1 MALTS
6 PEFRGDPALE
16 AASTRNDRHITKGNV
31 GEHVKKIQRAL
42 QKVFGSTIDPAELQS
57 GRYGVSTAAAVLA
70 YKRSRGIIN
79 TSYQTQADDIVGIQ
93 TINRLDKELAQQKKG
108 IAPDIRP
115 PKPGPVP
122 LPVLPG
128 WFVTG
133 LSLATVSVVPGI
145 GFTAATGT
153 ITFSRPNGDSVR
165 PKVGLMGPS
174 VGLSLAPNFS
184 KVLSKIPGFQGFIS
198 RFPLLK
204 LLFTEN
210 PSGQMPLDLMLKVLR
225 SRNPLLSP
233 TFRAVAEKVL
243 TALSGGA
250 EDFPST
256 AIGMVFGTRGRE
268 VQQNDFAGPCVCFSV
283 GGVVGPGN
291 AGIFALFFGLDRDPI
306 SLFLANPLIL
316 VNVTL
321 LDDHAKGFALISAA
335 SISAAVPALGAGAT
349 IFFGELV

>member
-16 AASTRNDRHITKGNV
+16 AASTRNDRHITKGQS

-42 QKVFGSTIDPAELQS
+42 QKVFGATIDPGELAS

-70 YKRSRGIIN
+70 YKRSRGIVN
-79 TSYQTQADDIVGIQ
+79 ASYQTQADDIVGIQ
-93 TINRLDKELAQQKKG
+93 TIARLDEELAQKKG
-108 IAPDIRP
+108 VA
-115 PKPGPVP
+115 PKPPQP
-122 LPVLPG
+122 KSAPISLPVLPG
-128 WFVTG
+128 WFVTA

-165 PKVGLMGPS
+165 AKVGLIGPS
-174 VGLSLAPNFS
+174 VGLSLAPNFG
-184 KVLSKIPGFQGFIS
+184 KVLSKIPGFQGLIS

-210 PSGQMPLDLMLKVLR
+210 PTGQMPLDLMLKVLR
-225 SRNPLLSP
+225 SKNPLLSP
-233 TFRAVAEKVL
+233 SFRAVAEKVL

-268 VQQNDFAGPCVCFSV
+268 VQPNDFAGPCVCFSV

-291 AGIFALFFGLDRDPI
+291 AGIFALFFGLDRDPA
-306 SLFLANPLIL
+306 SLVLENPLTL